1 MPEKNPRN
9 FYHFTPLHM
18 AAMNGHHQ
26 VCKLIIETICQNPTP
41 PRLMSDPKNPPSRD
55 GTTPLHNA
63 ALKGH
68 LQVCQVIVEN
78 VQDKNPKDRYR
89 HTPFDYAVR
98 DGHTL
103 VANFFE
109 SIGCDPPTLAFSA
122 FHRERFKK
130 GRGSKK
136 RKIDD

>member
-1 MPEKNPRN
+1 VTEKNPRN

-26 VCKLIIETICQNPTP
+26 VCKLIIETICQNPIP
-41 PRLMSDPKNPPSRD
+41 PRPMFDPKNPPSRD

-78 VQDKNPKDRYR
+78 VQDKNPKDKYR

-98 DGHTL
+98 NGHTL
-103 VANFFE
+103 VSSIFG
-109 SIGCDPPTLAFSA
+109 SIGCDPPTL
-122 FHRERFKK
+122 
-130 GRGSKK
+130 GSKK
-136 RKIDD
+136 RKIDN

>member
-1 MPEKNPRN
+1 
-9 FYHFTPLHM
+9 M

-26 VCKLIIETICQNPTP
+26 VCKLIIETICQNPMP
-41 PRLMSDPKNPPSRD
+41 PRPRSDPKNPPSCD

-63 ALKGH
+63 ALNSL

-78 VQDKNPKDRYR
+78 VQDKNSKDRYR
-89 HTPFDYAVR
+89 YTPFDYAVR
-98 DGHTL
+98 NGHTL

-122 FHRERFKK
+122 SHREW
-130 GRGSKK
+130 SKK
-136 RKIDD
+136 RKVD